1 MKLSA
6 GLLPTRSTYS
16 TSCEIPFSPHLQLF
30 VTELDLRIAHLP
42 ASSVDYLKE
51 VMPSVRNDAGEPEY
65 DYERWLDD
73 VFA

>member
-1 MKLSA
+1 V
-6 GLLPTRSTYS
+6 
-16 TSCEIPFSPHLQLF
+16 ELQLTRCVTAQSQCTDNDDASAQPF

-42 ASSVDYLKE
+42 QSAIDYLRE
-51 VMPSVRNDAGEPEY
+51 AMPSTSNEAGEPEY